1 MINKIISG
9 SSLVL
14 VIGLGI
20 YSYLQDLQT
29 EQQIKTFMSVGPRF
43 SAYDGRD
50 LCEVVRMVALHSIG
64 FRQSG
69 LELPDCEKYLK
80 LDKLP
85 PVPTQ
90 LKVVP

>member
-43 SAYDGRD
+43 TGKQGQE
-50 LCEVVRMVALHSIG
+50 LCLVVAELAKNSYGYRA
-64 FRQSG
+64 SG
-69 LELPDCEKYLK
+69 K
-80 LDKLP
+80 
-85 PVPTQ
+85 PVPTCNYYGEENKNE
-90 LKVVP
+90 LK